1 MMILFFLFY
10 LLCVFV
16 CVCVEWRGWCVP
28 RHYKTNRY
36 YSELREMS
44 SSSAIMCVSAC
55 VCVRMIEALL

>member
-10 LLCVFV
+10 LLWCVFCV
-16 CVCVEWRGWCVP
+16 CVCVRVEWRGWCVP

-44 SSSAIMCVSAC
+44 SSSAIMCVP
-55 VCVRMIEALL
+55 VCVSVCE